1 MRGIVLLAAA
11 MLLPAAAPVGTS
23 VTVQIGNI
31 RNAHGNVHVDLCTQG
46 QFLTEECTY
55 HATVRAVAGTTTLVV
70 PNVVPGRYAAQGTH
84 DENHNGKV
92 DRALFGIPKEGVGF
106 SNDAKIRF
114 SPPKFADAAFAVGA
128 APATIHFSLRYFLG
142 PSGPSPR

>member
-1 MRGIVLLAAA
+1 MKLVLLLSTA

-31 RNAHGNVHVDLCTQG
+31 RNAKGNVHVDLCTQG
-46 QFLTEECTY
+46 QFLTENCTY
-55 HATVRAVAGTTTLVV
+55 HATVRAVAGTTTLIVQ
-70 PNVVPGRYAAQGTH
+70 NVVPGRYAAQGTQ
-84 DENHNGKV
+84 DENGNGKV

-114 SPPKFADAAFAVGA
+114 SPPKFDEAVFVVGA
-128 APATIHFSLRYFLG
+128 APSTIHFSLRYFLG
-142 PSGPSPR
+142 PSGPAPR

>member
-1 MRGIVLLAAA
+1 MSRVLLLAAL
-11 MLLPAAAPVGTS
+11 LLPAAAPVGTS

-31 RNAHGNVHVDLCTQG
+31 RNANGNVHVDLCTQG
-46 QFLTEECTY
+46 QFLTEDCAY
-55 HATVRAVAGTTTLVV
+55 HATIKAVAGTTTLVV
-70 PNVVPGRYAAQGTH
+70 PNVLPGRYAAQGTH

-92 DRALFGIPKEGVGF
+92 DRALFGIPREGVGF

-114 SPPKFADAAFAVGA
+114 GPPKFDAAVFAVGT

-142 PSGPSPR
+142 APGPAPR